1 LELNRP
7 FIQVPDEKGLL
18 ETVSKLPARWHRT
31 SHLRHNDISP
41 PNVSTWSNVMTNA
54 VSSLSALGR
63 LLIAIIFVRAGI
75 NKLGS
80 IAATSA
86 TMAGH
91 GIPHP
96 DILVWGAV
104 VVEIGSGL
112 FLILGL
118 FTRWAALVLF
128 FYTLTLALIFH
139 AYWTATGAA
148 VRTESASFYGH
159 LAMMGGMLYVTAF
172 GAGMYSL
179 DALLGWWRPPAAEP
193 YGAAA
198 ELRYNRADRKS
209 PPRREAA

>member
-1 LELNRP
+1 
-7 FIQVPDEKGLL
+7 
-18 ETVSKLPARWHRT
+18 
-31 SHLRHNDISP
+31 
-41 PNVSTWSNVMTNA
+41 MTNA

-63 LLIAIIFVRAGI
+63 LLIAAIFVRAGL

-91 GIPHP
+91 GIPYP

-104 VVEIGSGL
+104 VVEIGGGL
-112 FLILGL
+112 LLISGL

-148 VRTESASFYGH
+148 ARTDSAFFYGH

-172 GAGMYSL
+172 GAGRYSL
-179 DALLGWWRPPAAEP
+179 DALFGLWRPAAAEP
-193 YGAAA
+193 YTGAR
-198 ELRYNRADRKS
+198 ELRYDRADDRRQA
-209 PPRREAA
+209 RREAA